1 MGEPKELALRYPQSC
16 PFCSIAAAY
25 RYAASAA
32 SPSPAAKQPQRQ
44 DESAR
49 SRAGQNI
56 TAAAA
61 AASSSSLLAS
71 IPSSPSAIDP
81 AKVSPAAYVV
91 LSAPRVLA
99 FLDIMP
105 MTRGH
110 LLVTTRRHRR
120 KVEELVGGG
129 GSIKGEDGDE
139 NGEEGE
145 CKGEVGGDEDEDEE
159 GEEGRDIG
167 MWVSVLRVSFSLPVC
182 RRCWFYFLS
191 GEDEITHL
199 SINLFI
205 YPIPSPPLATSC
217 GRPLFL
223 SVSDATWTCPPHPHH
238 NQSLAPPPAMVT
250 RRNSLVVSSTTPSLS
265 RGRLPARFQIHAN
278 NTQASGCHCW
288 PRQSPP

>member
-1 MGEPKELALRYPQSC
+1 MAEPKELALRYPQSC

-25 RYAASAA
+25 RYAAAA

-44 DESAR
+44 DET
-49 SRAGQNI
+49 RAGQDM

-61 AASSSSLLAS
+61 AASNSLLAS

-145 CKGEVGGDEDEDEE
+145 GECKGEVGDDEDEDEE

-167 MWVSVLRVSFSLPVC
+167 FWLPLLAKTVATVIGVPDYNIVQNNGIRAAQVVPHVHFHIIPRPASLPALQNKSWTMFGRGAREDLDDDEAAALAARMRDALRVEVEALA
-182 RRCWFYFLS
+182 RRK
-191 GEDEITHL
+191 
-199 SINLFI
+199 
-205 YPIPSPPLATSC
+205 
-217 GRPLFL
+217 GR
-223 SVSDATWTCPPHPHH
+223 
-238 NQSLAPPPAMVT
+238 
-250 RRNSLVVSSTTPSLS
+250 RG
-265 RGRLPARFQIHAN
+265 RGRL
-278 NTQASGCHCW
+278 
-288 PRQSPP
+288 

>member
-56 TAAAA
+56 TAAAAA

-120 KVEELVGGG
+120 KVEELVG
-129 GSIKGEDGDE
+129 
-139 NGEEGE
+139 
-145 CKGEVGGDEDEDEE
+145 
-159 GEEGRDIG
+159 EEGRDIG
-167 MWVSVLRVSFSLPVC
+167 FWLPLLAKTVATVIGVPDYNIVQNNGIRAAQVVPHVHFHIIPRPASLPALQNKSWTMFGRGSREDLDDDEAAALAARMRNTLRVEVEALARWKG
-182 RRCWFYFLS
+182 RR
-191 GEDEITHL
+191 
-199 SINLFI
+199 
-205 YPIPSPPLATSC
+205 A
-217 GRPLFL
+217 
-223 SVSDATWTCPPHPHH
+223 
-238 NQSLAPPPAMVT
+238 
-250 RRNSLVVSSTTPSLS
+250 
-265 RGRLPARFQIHAN
+265 RGRL
-278 NTQASGCHCW
+278 
-288 PRQSPP
+288 

>member
-167 MWVSVLRVSFSLPVC
+167 FWLPLLAKTVATVIGVPDYNIVQNNGIRAAQVVPHVHFHIIPRPASLPALQNKSWTMFGRGSREDLDDDEAAALAARMRNTLRVEVEALA
-182 RRCWFYFLS
+182 RRK
-191 GEDEITHL
+191 
-199 SINLFI
+199 
-205 YPIPSPPLATSC
+205 
-217 GRPLFL
+217 GRR
-223 SVSDATWTCPPHPHH
+223 A
-238 NQSLAPPPAMVT
+238 
-250 RRNSLVVSSTTPSLS
+250 
-265 RGRLPARFQIHAN
+265 RGRL
-278 NTQASGCHCW
+278 
-288 PRQSPP
+288 